1 MQVFDLR
8 DEIKLDKQT
17 PIVKFPLTTPKITAA
32 MWGEMDMTVIAG
44 HEDGE
49 ICHYD
54 MKTNKKTYSN
64 KDHTKAISDLQLS
77 QDGEEKVHRDGMC

>member
-1 MQVFDLR
+1 MTIQNLISILNR
-8 DEIKLDKQT
+8 LSMS
-17 PIVKFPLTTPKITAA
+17 AA

-77 QDGEEKVHRDGMC
+77 QDG